1 MTDIAAVLDL
11 DTITTHRRH
20 RTAAALDLLHPGDVP
35 PPGAED
41 VPTAYA
47 LAHHRLEG
55 AENAARHRDIT
66 TLDWYRTTAGPVL
79 ARLVRS
85 SRRGQRVVIAPGEDE
100 LIRGPHSDTPYYVLG
115 PGTTSATESL
125 TELADE
131 ALDHIAPTGLDELVR
146 AHAAVICLT
155 SWRRPDQ
162 TLRSFAIT
170 RLPATVFTDF
180 TDDAAVLG
188 RDLVHEAAHNWLNDA
203 LSAAGCQISEEAA
216 FYSPWRATKRPA
228 FGFLHACWAF
238 PLTMIYTARVLPQ
251 TSGPVHRFL
260 AAYLDQQR
268 ELLAATADVHPQALT
283 LVGDADLR
291 QRLGH
296 VHTEALTL

>member
-11 DTITTHRRH
+11 DTITTHRRR
-20 RTAAALDLLHPGDVP
+20 RTTAALDLLHPGHVP

-41 VPTAYA
+41 LPTGYA

-66 TLDWYRTTAGPVL
+66 TLDWYRNTAGPVL
-79 ARLVRS
+79 ARLVRY
-85 SRRGQRVVIAPGEDE
+85 SRRGPRVVIAPGEDE

-115 PGTTSATESL
+115 SETTSATESL
-125 TELADE
+125 TELVDE
-131 ALDHIAPTGLDELVR
+131 ALDHITPTGLDELVR

-155 SWRRPDQ
+155 GRRRPDQ

-188 RDLVHEAAHNWLNDA
+188 RDVVHEAAHNWLNDA
-203 LSAAGCQISEEAA
+203 LSATGSQISEEAA

-238 PLTMIYTARVLPQ
+238 PLTMIYTARVLPR

-260 AAYLDQQR
+260 AAYLNQQR
-268 ELLAATADVHPQALT
+268 ALLAATADVHSQALT
-283 LVGDADLR
+283 LIGDADLR
-291 QRLGH
+291 QRLGQ
-296 VHTEALTL
+296 VHTVALTL